1 MGMMH
6 LRRTR
11 AVVGS
16 VAVAALLMAGCQTKD
31 PATREDKPS
40 QAVTQGVGNALMG
53 GIICGLATMV
63 SGGDGNAVATNAT
76 TCAMMAGIAGFA
88 AGSVEDQKDRELLA
102 EFEQA
107 GLQVKVRENNLVLDA
122 SDGIRFP
129 EGSAVPDGPS
139 RARLMSLAKIVN
151 RFDQRAIEVV
161 GHASTDEY
169 EGLAASRAHTV
180 RRMLAANGVAPG
192 RISTSSRGARE
203 PLVTDTAPGSIY
215 RNRRV
220 EIFFVPVF

>member
-1 MGMMH
+1 MGLMH
-6 LRRTR
+6 SSRTR
-11 AVVGS
+11 ATVVG
-16 VAVAALLMAGCQTKD
+16 VAVAALLITGCQTKD
-31 PATREDKPS
+31 PATREAKPS
-40 QAVTQGVGNALMG
+40 QAVTQGVGNALVG
-53 GIICGLATMV
+53 GLLCGLATMV
-63 SGGDGNAVATNAT
+63 AGGNGDAVAQNTVA
-76 TCAMMAGIAGFA
+76 CAMVAGVAGFA

-129 EGSAVPDGPS
+129 EGSAMPDGPS
-139 RARLMSLAKIVN
+139 QARLASLAKIVN

-161 GHASTDEY
+161 GHTSTE
-169 EGLAASRAHTV
+169 EEARLAAARAHTV
-180 RRMLAANGVAPG
+180 KRMLAANGVEPG

-203 PLVTDTAPGSIY
+203 PLVPDAAPGSIY

-220 EIFFVPVF
+220 EIFFVPVS